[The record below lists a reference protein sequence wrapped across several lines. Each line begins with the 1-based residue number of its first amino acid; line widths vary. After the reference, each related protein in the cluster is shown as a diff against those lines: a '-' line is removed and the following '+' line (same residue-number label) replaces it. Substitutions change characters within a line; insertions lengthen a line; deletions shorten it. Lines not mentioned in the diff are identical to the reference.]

1 MTKKKVYL
9 CLFQKNDSH
18 NIQIGSLTLETQ
30 GNYTASMDMS
40 EGVINVRKY
49 KPEKAS
55 SQTVKIELEPFA
67 EPNSMLPHDAPLSVE
82 EELGT
87 MISEILATIK
97 ASVGAHTVCFA
108 WVSANKK
115 KIYLAHK
122 EVSTER
128 FTTEKWLSFGSD
140 AVTQVVLAKNGQ
152 LYTEISTEDEPKLIR
167 YYSTPTGVKSFMG
180 VPVFHRE
187 QIYGVL
193 FADSLE
199 KGMFRQEHVKL
210 LNRFGKIC
218 TTLIDNYAVKSGHL
232 ESIRFVEPA
241 IAFIHSLYKEAHLE
255 PQIQAFCN
263 AIQSVI
269 EFDHLALALFNA
281 RSELRIR
288 KVRTKS
294 GYVSEGALIDLEN
307 SAVGQAVAHGNSG
320 IIDNLSTLGS
330 MPRFFAEEAEEGVAS
345 AQGSM
350 LIMPIKLG
358 DFMAGVVTLESSQK
372 NFFSQEGAQK
382 ARFFVN
388 ALSMSLNAFLLKDR
402 IKQVSPFDEETGLL
416 SAKAFY
422 ERLRFETNRATRER
436 TETALLLIEFDDQKG
451 IETRSNQNPTAI
463 ANLMQAT
470 ARMIVANARNYD
482 LVGRVGK
489 MRFGVCLNG
498 ISEMNARFWAEKVRE
513 QVINFPFETGD
524 QFRTILATV
533 SIGLARLRHEHADLD
548 LWIEGAEKALHHA
561 QNSGGNCVKVF

>member
-1 MTKKKVYL
+1 
-9 CLFQKNDSH
+9 
-18 NIQIGSLTLETQ
+18 
-30 GNYTASMDMS
+30 MDLG

-49 KPEKAS
+49 KPEKTS

-67 EPNSMLPHDAPLSVE
+67 EPSSVLSRDEPLSVE
-82 EELGT
+82 EELGSL
-87 MISEILATIK
+87 ISEILITIK
-97 ASVGAHTVCFA
+97 ASFHAHSVCFA
-108 WVSANKK
+108 WVSTNKK
-115 KIYLAHK
+115 KLYLAHK
-122 EVSTER
+122 EGFSEG
-128 FTTEKWLSFGSD
+128 FITEKWLSFGSD

-152 LYTEISTEDEPKLIR
+152 LYTEISAEDEPKLLR
-167 YYSTPTGVKSFMG
+167 YYQSPVGVKSFMG

-193 FADSLE
+193 FADSLQ
-199 KGMFRQEHVKL
+199 KGGFQQEDVKL

-218 TTLIDNYAVKSGHL
+218 ATLIDNYAVKSGHL
-232 ESIRFVEPA
+232 ESIRFVEPS
-241 IAFIHSLYKEAHLE
+241 IAFIYSLYKEGQLE

-269 EFDHLALALFNA
+269 DFEHLALSLINS

-288 KVRTKS
+288 NVCTKS
-294 GYVSEGALIDLEN
+294 RYVAEGALVDLEQ
-307 SAVGQAVAHGNSG
+307 SAVGQAATHGNSG
-320 IIDNLSTLGS
+320 IIDDLSSLAG
-330 MPRFFAEEAEEGVAS
+330 MPRFFAEEVEAGLPP

-358 DFMAGVVTLESSQK
+358 DFVAGVVTLESSQK
-372 NFFSQEGAQK
+372 HFFSQESAQK

-388 ALSMSLNAFLLKDR
+388 ALSISLNSFLLKDR
-402 IKQVSPFDEETGLL
+402 IKRISPFDEETGLL
-416 SAKAFY
+416 SARTFY
-422 ERLRFETNRATRER
+422 ERLRHETNRSTRER
-436 TETALLLIEFDDQKG
+436 SEAALLLIEFDDQKG
-451 IETRSNQNPTAI
+451 LETRSNQNPLALS
-463 ANLMQAT
+463 NLMQAT

-498 ISEMNARFWAEKVRE
+498 ITEMNARFWAEKVRE

-533 SIGLARLRHEHADLD
+533 SIGLARLRHEQADPD
-548 LWIEGAEKALHHA
+548 LWLEGAEKALQHA

>member
-1 MTKKKVYL
+1 
-9 CLFQKNDSH
+9 
-18 NIQIGSLTLETQ
+18 LETQ
-30 GNYTASMDMS
+30 GNFTASMDLS

-49 KPEKAS
+49 KPEKTS

-67 EPNSMLPHDAPLSVE
+67 EPDSILPHDAPLSVE

-87 MISEILATIK
+87 LISEILATVK
-97 ASVGAHTVCFA
+97 ASVEAHSVCFA
-108 WVSANKK
+108 WVSVNKK
-115 KIYLAHK
+115 KLFLAHK
-122 EVSTER
+122 DVSSEH
-128 FTTEKWLSFGSD
+128 FTAEKWLSFGSD

-167 YYSTPTGVKSFMG
+167 YYSAPTGVKSFMG

-187 QIYGVL
+187 HIYGVL
-193 FADSLE
+193 FADSLQ
-199 KGMFRQEHVKL
+199 KSAFRQEQVKL

-218 TTLIDNYAVKSGHL
+218 ATLIDNYAVKSGHL
-232 ESIRFVEPA
+232 EAIRFVEPS
-241 IAFIHSLYKEAHLE
+241 IAFIYSLYKESQLE

-263 AIQSVI
+263 SIQSVVD
-269 EFDHLALALFNA
+269 FDHLALSLINS

-288 KVRTKS
+288 NVRTKS
-294 GYVSEGALIDLEN
+294 GYVAEGALVDLEH
-307 SAVGQAVAHGNSG
+307 SAVGQAVLHGDSG
-320 IIDNLSTLGS
+320 IIDDLSTLNG
-330 MPRFFAEEAEEGVAS
+330 MPRFFGGEAAEGVAP

-358 DFMAGVVTLESSQK
+358 DFIAGVVTLESSQK
-372 NFFSQEGAQK
+372 NYFSQESAQK

-388 ALSMSLNAFLLKDR
+388 ALSISLNGFLLKDR
-402 IKQVSPFDEETGLL
+402 IRQVSPFDEETGLL
-416 SAKAFY
+416 SAKAFF
-422 ERLRFETNRATRER
+422 ERLRYETNRATREQ
-436 TETALLLIEFDDQKG
+436 TQSALLLIEFDDQKG
-451 IETRSNQNPTAI
+451 IETRSNQNRNAL

-489 MRFGVCLNG
+489 MRFGICLNG
-498 ISEMNARFWAEKVRE
+498 ITEMNARFWAEKVRE

-533 SIGLARLRHEHADLD
+533 SVGLAKLRHEQADPD
-548 LWIEGAEKALHHA
+548 LWIEGAEKALQHA

>member
-1 MTKKKVYL
+1 
-9 CLFQKNDSH
+9 
-18 NIQIGSLTLETQ
+18 
-30 GNYTASMDMS
+30 MDMS

-49 KPEKAS
+49 KPEKTS

-67 EPNSMLPHDAPLSVE
+67 EPDSISSHDTPLSVE

-97 ASVGAHTVCFA
+97 ASVEAHTVCFA

-122 EVSTER
+122 DVSSDH
-128 FTTEKWLSFGSD
+128 FTTEKRLSFGSD

-152 LYTEISTEDEPKLIR
+152 LYTEISAEDEPKLIR
-167 YYSTPTGVKSFMG
+167 YYSTPIGVKSFMG
-180 VPVFHRE
+180 VPVFYRE
-187 QIYGVL
+187 HIYGVL
-193 FADSLE
+193 FADSLQ
-199 KGMFRQEHVKL
+199 KNAFRQEQVKL

-241 IAFIHSLYKEAHLE
+241 IAFIYSLYKEAKLE

-269 EFDHLALALFNA
+269 DFDHLALSLINS

-288 KVRTKS
+288 NVRTKS
-294 GYVSEGALIDLEN
+294 SYVAEGALVDLEQ
-307 SAVGQAVAHGNSG
+307 SAVGQAVMHGDSG
-320 IIDNLSTLGS
+320 IIDDLSSLGG
-330 MPRFFAEEAEEGVAS
+330 MPRFFAEELEAGIAP

-358 DFMAGVVTLESSQK
+358 DFIAGVVTLESSQK
-372 NFFSQEGAQK
+372 NFFSQESAQK

-388 ALSMSLNAFLLKDR
+388 ALSLSLNGFLLKDR
-402 IKQVSPFDEETGLL
+402 IRQVSPYDEETGLL
-416 SAKAFY
+416 SAKAFF
-422 ERLRFETNRATRER
+422 ERLRYETNRATRER
-436 TETALLLIEFDDQKG
+436 IETALLLIEFDDQKG
-451 IETRSNQNPTAI
+451 IETRSNHNTAAI

-470 ARMIVANARNYD
+470 ARMIVANARSYD

-489 MRFGVCLNG
+489 MRFGICLNG
-498 ISEMNARFWAEKVRE
+498 ITEMNARFWAEKVRE

-533 SIGLARLRHEHADLD
+533 SIGVAKLRHEQADLD
-548 LWIEGAEKALHHA
+548 LWIEGAEKALLHA

>member
-1 MTKKKVYL
+1 MTL
-9 CLFQKNDSH
+9 D
-18 NIQIGSLTLETQ
+18 TQ
-30 GNYTASMDMS
+30 GNYTSSIDLS

-49 KPEKAS
+49 KPEKPS

-67 EPNSMLPHDAPLSVE
+67 EPDSITPHDAPLSVE

-87 MISEILATIK
+87 LISEILATIK

-122 EVSTER
+122 EVSSDG
-128 FTTEKWLSFGSD
+128 FTSDKWLSFGSD

-167 YYSTPTGVKSFMG
+167 YYSTPIGVKAFMG

-187 QIYGVL
+187 HIYGVL

-199 KGMFRQEHVKL
+199 KGAFRQEHVKL

-241 IAFIHSLYKEAHLE
+241 IAFIHLLYKEAHLE
-255 PQIQAFCN
+255 PQLQAFCN

-269 EFDHLALALFNA
+269 DFDHLAIALFNA
-281 RSELRIR
+281 RSELW
-288 KVRTKS
+288 VRNVRSKS
-294 GYVSEGALIDLEN
+294 RYVPEGALVDLEN

-320 IIDNLSTLGS
+320 IIDDLSTLGN
-330 MPRFFAEEAEEGVAS
+330 MPRFFAEELQQGVAP

-358 DFMAGVVTLESSQK
+358 DFIAGVVALESSQK
-372 NFFSQEGAQK
+372 NFFSQESAQK

-388 ALSMSLNAFLLKDR
+388 ALSISLNNFLLKDR
-402 IKQVSPFDEETGLL
+402 IKHVSAFDEETGLL

-451 IETRSNQNPTAI
+451 IEARSNHNAAAL

-489 MRFGVCLNG
+489 MRFGICLNG
-498 ISEMNARFWAEKVRE
+498 ITEMNARFWAEKVRE

-524 QFRTILATV
+524 HFRTILATV
-533 SIGLARLRHEHADLD
+533 SVGLAKLRHEQADPD
-548 LWIEGAEKALHHA
+548 LWIEGAEKALQHA

>member
-1 MTKKKVYL
+1 
-9 CLFQKNDSH
+9 
-18 NIQIGSLTLETQ
+18 
-30 GNYTASMDMS
+30 MDMS

-49 KPEKAS
+49 KPEKTS

-67 EPNSMLPHDAPLSVE
+67 EPDSISPHDAPLSVE

-97 ASVGAHTVCFA
+97 ASVEAHTVCFA

-115 KIYLAHK
+115 KLYLAHK
-122 EVSTER
+122 DASSDH

-152 LYTEISTEDEPKLIR
+152 LYTEISAEDEPKLIR
-167 YYSTPTGVKSFMG
+167 YYSTPIGVKSFMG

-193 FADSLE
+193 FADSLQ
-199 KGMFRQEHVKL
+199 KSAFRQEQVKL

-218 TTLIDNYAVKSGHL
+218 ATLIDNYAVKSGHL

-241 IAFIHSLYKEAHLE
+241 IAFIYSLYKEAQLE
-255 PQIQAFCN
+255 PQIQAFCD

-269 EFDHLALALFNA
+269 DFDHLALSLINS

-288 KVRTKS
+288 NVRTKS
-294 GYVSEGALIDLEN
+294 SYVAEGALVDLEH
-307 SAVGQAVAHGNSG
+307 SAVGQAVMHGDSG
-320 IIDNLSTLGS
+320 IIDDLTTLNG
-330 MPRFFAEEAEEGVAS
+330 MPRFFAEEVEAGVAH

-358 DFMAGVVTLESSQK
+358 DFIAGVVTLESSQK
-372 NFFSQEGAQK
+372 NFFSQESAQK

-388 ALSMSLNAFLLKDR
+388 ALSISLNGFLLKDR
-402 IKQVSPFDEETGLL
+402 IKQVSPYDEETGLL
-416 SAKAFY
+416 STKAFF
-422 ERLRFETNRATRER
+422 ERLRYETNRATRER
-436 TETALLLIEFDDQKG
+436 VETALLLIEFDDQKG
-451 IETRSNQNPTAI
+451 IETRSNHNTAAI

-498 ISEMNARFWAEKVRE
+498 ITEMNARFWAEKVRE

-533 SIGLARLRHEHADLD
+533 SIGVAKLRHEQADLD
-548 LWIEGAEKALHHA
+548 LWIEGAEKALRHA

>member
-1 MTKKKVYL
+1 MPFL
-9 CLFQKNDSH
+9 ENASH

-30 GNYTASMDMS
+30 GNYTASLDLS

-49 KPEKAS
+49 KPEKPS

-67 EPNSMLPHDAPLSVE
+67 EPDSILPQDSPLSVE

-87 MISEILATIK
+87 LISEILATIK
-97 ASVGAHTVCFA
+97 ASVDAHAVCFA

-115 KIYLAHK
+115 KLYLAHK
-122 EVSTER
+122 ETSSEF
-128 FTTEKWLSFGSD
+128 FTAEKWLPFGSD

-152 LYTEISTEDEPKLIR
+152 LYTEISAEDEPKLIC
-167 YYSTPTGVKSFMG
+167 YYRSPVGVKSFMG

-187 QIYGVL
+187 HIYGVL
-193 FADSLE
+193 FADSLQ
-199 KGMFRQEHVKL
+199 KGAFRHEHVRL

-218 TTLIDNYAVKSGHL
+218 GSLIDNYAVKSGHL
-232 ESIRFVEPA
+232 ESMRFVEPA
-241 IAFIHSLYKEAHLE
+241 ISFVYSLYKEARLE
-255 PQIQAFCN
+255 PQIDAFCN

-269 EFDHLALALFNA
+269 DFEHLALSLINS

-288 KVRTKS
+288 NVRTKS
-294 GYVSEGALIDLEN
+294 GYVPEGALVDLES
-307 SAVGQAVAHGNSG
+307 SAVGQAVTRGDSG
-320 IIDNLSTLGS
+320 IIDDLSALNG
-330 MPRFFAEEAEEGVAS
+330 MPRFYAEETQDGVAP

-358 DFMAGVVTLESSQK
+358 DFIAGAVTLESSQK
-372 NFFSQEGAQK
+372 NFFSQESAQK

-388 ALSMSLNAFLLKDR
+388 ALSLSLNAFLLKDR
-402 IKQVSPFDEETGLL
+402 IKQVSPFDDETGLL
-416 SAKAFY
+416 SAKTFY
-422 ERLRFETNRATRER
+422 ERLRHETNRSTRER
-436 TETALLLIEFDDQKG
+436 IDAALLFIEFDDQKS
-451 IETRSNQNPTAI
+451 IETRSAQSPTTL
-463 ANLMQAT
+463 ANLMQST

-498 ISEMNARFWAEKVRE
+498 ISEINARFWAEKVRE
-513 QVINFPFETGD
+513 QVINFPFETGE

-533 SIGLARLRHEHADLD
+533 SVGLAKLRHEQADPD
-548 LWIEGAEKALHHA
+548 LWIEGAEKALQHA
-561 QNSGGNCVKVF
+561 QNSGGNCVKIF

>member
-1 MTKKKVYL
+1 MTL
-9 CLFQKNDSH
+9 D
-18 NIQIGSLTLETQ
+18 TQ
-30 GNYTASMDMS
+30 GNYTASMDLS

-49 KPEKAS
+49 KPEKTS
-55 SQTVKIELEPFA
+55 SQTVKIELEPFE
-67 EPNSMLPHDAPLSVE
+67 EPNSVLPHDAPLSVE

-87 MISEILATIK
+87 MISEILAAVK
-97 ASVGAHTVCFA
+97 ASVDAYSVCFA
-108 WVSANKK
+108 WVSTNKK
-115 KIYLAHK
+115 KLYLAHK
-122 EVSTER
+122 EVSSDH

-152 LYTEISTEDEPKLIR
+152 LYTEISSEDEPKLIR
-167 YYSTPTGVKSFMG
+167 YYGEPIGVKSFMG

-187 QIYGVL
+187 HIYGVL
-193 FADSLE
+193 FADSLR
-199 KGMFRQEHVKL
+199 KSAFRREQVKL

-218 TTLIDNYAVKSGHL
+218 ATLIDNYAVKSGHL

-241 IAFIHSLYKEAHLE
+241 ITFIYSLYKETQLE
-255 PQIQAFCN
+255 PQIHAFFN
-263 AIQSVI
+263 AIQNVVD
-269 EFDHLALALFNA
+269 FDHLALALINS

-288 KVRTKS
+288 NVCTKS
-294 GYVSEGALIDLEN
+294 RYVSEGALVDLEH
-307 SAVGQAVAHGNSG
+307 SAVGQAVTHGDSG
-320 IIDNLSTLGS
+320 IIDDLSSLGS
-330 MPRFFAEEAEEGVAS
+330 MPRFFAAEVEAGVAP

-358 DFMAGVVTLESSQK
+358 DFIAGVVTMESSQK
-372 NFFSQEGAQK
+372 NFFSQESAQK

-388 ALSMSLNAFLLKDR
+388 ALSLSLNNFLLKDR
-402 IKQVSPFDEETGLL
+402 IKQVSPLDEETGLL

-422 ERLRFETNRATRER
+422 ERLRHETNRATRER
-436 TETALLLIEFDDQKG
+436 TETVLLLIEFDDQKSL
-451 IETRSNQNPTAI
+451 ESRSNHNPIAL

-498 ISEMNARFWAEKVRE
+498 ITEINARFWAEKVRE
-513 QVINFPFETGD
+513 QVISFPFETSD

-533 SIGLARLRHEHADLD
+533 SIGLARLRHEHADID
-548 LWIEGAEKALHHA
+548 LWIEGAEKALQHA

>member
-1 MTKKKVYL
+1 M
-9 CLFQKNDSH
+9 
-18 NIQIGSLTLETQ
+18 TLETQ
-30 GNYTASMDMS
+30 GNYTVSMDMS

-49 KPEKAS
+49 RPEKTS
-55 SQTVKIELEPFA
+55 SQTIKIELEPFA
-67 EPNSMLPHDAPLSVE
+67 EPDSTLPHDAPLSLE
-82 EELGT
+82 EELGSL
-87 MISEILATIK
+87 ISEILATIT
-97 ASVGAHTVCFA
+97 ASVHAHCVCFA
-108 WVSANKK
+108 WVSTSKK
-115 KIYLAHK
+115 KIYFAHK
-122 EVSTER
+122 EVSSEF
-128 FTTEKWLSFGSD
+128 FTTEKWLAFGSD
-140 AVTQVVLAKNGQ
+140 AVTQVVLARNGQ
-152 LYTEISTEDEPKLIR
+152 LYTEISVEDEPKLIR
-167 YYSTPTGVKSFMG
+167 YYRTPLGIKSFMG

-193 FADSLE
+193 FADSLQ
-199 KGMFRQEHVKL
+199 KGAFRQEHVKL

-218 TTLIDNYAVKSGHL
+218 ATLIDNYAIKAGHL

-241 IAFIHSLYKEAHLE
+241 IAFIYSLYKETHLE

-269 EFDHLALALFNA
+269 DFDHLALALINS

-288 KVRTKS
+288 NVRTKS
-294 GYVSEGALIDLEN
+294 SYVAEGALVDLEH
-307 SAVGQAVAHGNSG
+307 SAVGQAVTHGGSG
-320 IIDNLSTLGS
+320 IIDDLSSLGS
-330 MPRFFAEEAEEGVAS
+330 LPRFFAEETQAGLAP

-358 DFMAGVVTLESSQK
+358 DLTAGVVTLESSHK
-372 NFFSQEGAQK
+372 NFFSQESAQK

-388 ALSMSLNAFLLKDR
+388 ALSLSLNNFLLKDR

-416 SAKAFY
+416 SAKAFF
-422 ERLRFETNRATRER
+422 ERLRHETNRATRER
-436 TETALLLIEFDDQKG
+436 SETALLLIEFDDPKG
-451 IETRSNQNPTAI
+451 IESRSNHNPTAL

-482 LVGRVGK
+482 LVGRIGK

-498 ISEMNARFWAEKVRE
+498 ITEINARFWAEKVRE
-513 QVINFPFETGD
+513 QIINFPFETGD

-533 SIGLARLRHEHADLD
+533 SIGLAKLRHEQADLD
-548 LWIEGAEKALHHA
+548 LWLEGAEKALKHA

>member
-1 MTKKKVYL
+1 M
-9 CLFQKNDSH
+9 
-18 NIQIGSLTLETQ
+18 TLETQ
-30 GNYTASMDMS
+30 GNYTVSMDMS

-49 KPEKAS
+49 KPEKIS

-67 EPNSMLPHDAPLSVE
+67 EPDSISPHDAPLSVE

-97 ASVGAHTVCFA
+97 ASVEAHTVCFA

-115 KIYLAHK
+115 KLYLAHK
-122 EVSTER
+122 DISSDH

-152 LYTEISTEDEPKLIR
+152 LYTEISAEDEPKLIR
-167 YYSTPTGVKSFMG
+167 YYSTPIGVKSFMG

-187 QIYGVL
+187 HIYGVL
-193 FADSLE
+193 FADSLQ
-199 KGMFRQEHVKL
+199 KSAFRQEQVKL

-218 TTLIDNYAVKSGHL
+218 ATLIDNYAVKSGHL

-241 IAFIHSLYKEAHLE
+241 IAFTYSLYKEAQLE

-269 EFDHLALALFNA
+269 DFDHLALSLINS

-288 KVRTKS
+288 NVRTKS
-294 GYVSEGALIDLEN
+294 SYVAEGALVDLEQ
-307 SAVGQAVAHGNSG
+307 SAVGQAVMHGDSG
-320 IIDNLSTLGS
+320 IIDDLSTLGG
-330 MPRFFAEEAEEGVAS
+330 MPRFFAEEVEAGIAP

-358 DFMAGVVTLESSQK
+358 DFIAGVVTLESSQK
-372 NFFSQEGAQK
+372 NFFSQESAQK

-388 ALSMSLNAFLLKDR
+388 VLSLSLNGFLLKDR
-402 IKQVSPFDEETGLL
+402 IRHVSPYDEETGLL
-416 SAKAFY
+416 SAKAFF
-422 ERLRFETNRATRER
+422 ERLRYETNRATRER
-436 TETALLLIEFDDQKG
+436 VETALLLIEFDDQKG
-451 IETRSNQNPTAI
+451 IETRSNHNTAAI

-498 ISEMNARFWAEKVRE
+498 ITEINARFWAEKVRE

-533 SIGLARLRHEHADLD
+533 SVGVAKLRHEQADPD
-548 LWIEGAEKALHHA
+548 LWIEGAEKALQHA

>member
-1 MTKKKVYL
+1 
-9 CLFQKNDSH
+9 
-18 NIQIGSLTLETQ
+18 
-30 GNYTASMDMS
+30 MDLS

-49 KPEKAS
+49 KPEKIS

-67 EPNSMLPHDAPLSVE
+67 EPDSILPHDAPLSVE
-82 EELGT
+82 EELGSL
-87 MISEILATIK
+87 ISEILATVK
-97 ASVGAHTVCFA
+97 ASVEAHSVCFA
-108 WVSANKK
+108 WVSVNKK
-115 KIYLAHK
+115 KLFLAHK
-122 EVSTER
+122 DVSSEY
-128 FTTEKWLSFGSD
+128 FIAEKWLSFGSD

-152 LYTEISTEDEPKLIR
+152 LYTEISTEDEPKLLR
-167 YYSTPTGVKSFMG
+167 YYSTPLGVKSFMG

-187 QIYGVL
+187 HIYGVL
-193 FADSLE
+193 FADSLQ
-199 KGMFRQEHVKL
+199 KSAFRQEHVKL

-218 TTLIDNYAVKSGHL
+218 ATLIDNYAVKSGHL
-232 ESIRFVEPA
+232 EAIRFVEPS
-241 IAFIHSLYKEAHLE
+241 IAFIYSLYKESQLE

-263 AIQSVI
+263 SIQSVVDC
-269 EFDHLALALFNA
+269 EHLALSLINS

-288 KVRTKS
+288 NVRTKS
-294 GYVSEGALIDLEN
+294 GYVAEGALVDLEH
-307 SAVGQAVAHGNSG
+307 SAVGQAVLHGDSG
-320 IIDNLSTLGS
+320 IIDDLSTLNG
-330 MPRFFAEEAEEGVAS
+330 MPRFFSGETAEGVAPP
-345 AQGSM
+345 QGSM

-358 DFMAGVVTLESSQK
+358 DFIAGVVTLESSQK
-372 NFFSQEGAQK
+372 NYFSQESAQK

-388 ALSMSLNAFLLKDR
+388 ALSISLNGFLLKDR

-422 ERLRFETNRATRER
+422 ERLRYETNRATREQAQS
-436 TETALLLIEFDDQKG
+436 ALLLIEFDDQKG
-451 IETRSNQNPTAI
+451 IEARSNQNRNAI

-489 MRFGVCLNG
+489 MRFGICLIG
-498 ISEMNARFWAEKVRE
+498 ITEMNARFWAEKVRE

-533 SIGLARLRHEHADLD
+533 SVGLAKMRHEQADPD
-548 LWIEGAEKALHHA
+548 LWIEGAEKALQHA